1 MNWIVLWLVC
11 RYTYTQHTNDAV
23 FFDYV
28 NVPSKKYLKIQK
40 RRISHT
46 SPQFIFNC
54 IWPNTKN
61 KILLF
66 HYKATFLSTLFTRI
80 RPEIE
85 RPSSSTH
92 ASISHVTDNSKEPSS
107 PVTFSHSPTNLRTS
121 RCDESSNESRRV
133 ASVVRGVRHPLLLL
147 LCSTLLFPC
156 LKPKTKTAVAKEGDT
171 RGGGERKE
179 AN

>member
-1 MNWIVLWLVC
+1 MC
-11 RYTYTQHTNDAV
+11 RYTYTQHTNDAL

-28 NVPSKKYLKIQK
+28 NLPCKKYLKIQK
-40 RRISHT
+40 RRISRT
-46 SPQFIFNC
+46 SAQFMFIF

-61 KILLF
+61 EILLF
-66 HYKATFLSTLFTRI
+66 HYKTTFLSTLFARI

-85 RPSSSTH
+85 LPLSSTR
-92 ASISHVTDNSKEPSS
+92 ASISHVADNSKEPSS

-147 LCSTLLFPC
+147 LCSMLLFPC
-156 LKPKTKTAVAKEGDT
+156 LKPKTKIAVAKEGDT

>member
-1 MNWIVLWLVC
+1 MC
-11 RYTYTQHTNDAV
+11 RYTYTQHTNDAL

-28 NVPSKKYLKIQK
+28 NLPCKKYLKIQK

-46 SPQFIFNC
+46 SAQFIFIC

-61 KILLF
+61 EILLF
-66 HYKATFLSTLFTRI
+66 HYKTTFLSTLFARI

-85 RPSSSTH
+85 LPLSSTR
-92 ASISHVTDNSKEPSS
+92 ASISHVADNSKKPSS

-147 LCSTLLFPC
+147 LCSMLLFPC
-156 LKPKTKTAVAKEGDT
+156 LKPKTKIAVAKEGDT

>member
-1 MNWIVLWLVC
+1 MC
-11 RYTYTQHTNDAV
+11 RYTYTQHTNNAL

-28 NVPSKKYLKIQK
+28 NLPCKKYLKIQK

-46 SPQFIFNC
+46 SAQFIFIC

-61 KILLF
+61 EILLF
-66 HYKATFLSTLFTRI
+66 HYKTTFLSTLFARI

-85 RPSSSTH
+85 LPLSSTR
-92 ASISHVTDNSKEPSS
+92 ASISHVADNSKEPSS
-107 PVTFSHSPTNLRTS
+107 PVTFSHSLTNLRTS

-147 LCSTLLFPC
+147 LCSMLLFPC
-156 LKPKTKTAVAKEGDT
+156 LKPKTKIAVAKEGDT